1 MFALSSNSDPSG
13 ALALG
18 TVGGVWMFFKG
29 FRVFREYK
37 VIEDTPRI
45 NIRSVAMG
53 LVHIRGKAKL
63 EPPILSPVSKT
74 PCCFYKVEIEQ
85 WKSEGKSH
93 AWKHIRTDVD
103 GSKFLLAD
111 GTGEVP
117 VDAHS
122 AEIDV
127 PMTTERIVDSE
138 RPGSVASGAS
148 DAEVLQYVTYSGVH
162 KMATVV
168 EHFLEKRGE
177 LADPKREEARQTLL
191 SLMQAVPNAAHGGGV
206 PIEFVEKMAARFPV
220 QDPAQELKRQEVL
233 AHFREMAQ
241 GGMVQLPIHSSE
253 GASGRYRLKEY
264 VIVPGQEYTITA
276 TCAENPRATS
286 GDRNLICKG
295 QHESTFLISSKTDS
309 GAEKSLRNRAL
320 GMVLGGAALSLVCL
334 ALLLVHLKL
343 F

>member
-18 TVGGVWMFFKG
+18 TIAGVWMFFKG

-37 VIEDTPRI
+37 VVEDTPRI
-45 NIRSVAMG
+45 NIRSIAMG
-53 LVHIRGKAKL
+53 LVHIRGKAQV

-74 PCCFYKVEIEQ
+74 PCCFYKVEIEE
-85 WKSEGKSH
+85 WKPEGKSH
-93 AWKHIRTDVD
+93 AWKHIRTDLD
-103 GSKFLLAD
+103 GSKFSLAD
-111 GTGEVP
+111 STGQVL

-122 AEIDV
+122 AEMDV
-127 PMTTERIVDSE
+127 PLTAERVVDSQ
-138 RPGSVASGAS
+138 RPSSAASGAS

-162 KMATVV
+162 KMATAV

-191 SLMQAVPNAAHGGGV
+191 SLAQAVPNMSHGGV
-206 PIEFVEKMAARFPV
+206 PLDFVEKMAARFPV

-233 AHFREMAQ
+233 THFRAMAKD
-241 GGMVQLPIHSSE
+241 GMVQLPSHSSD
-253 GASGRYRLKEY
+253 GASGRFRLKEY
-264 VIVPGQEYTITA
+264 VIVPGQEYTILA
-276 TCAENPRATS
+276 TCSENPLATS
-286 GDRNLICKG
+286 GERNLICKG
-295 QHESTFLISSKTDS
+295 QHESTFLISAKTDS